1 MKFCFCVESYNH
13 QVKLYK
19 QLGNNNYKNNGKLK
33 MQNPIINSPYLEP
46 TKHFKADERGI
57 SDEIIEIRR
66 PSARYVSAMPRTRK
80 RDRQLSMNLAEG
92 AFSAEMQEDNEFINK
107 IRFLI
112 GEWRKKEYPG
122 ITKTSRDLLNYWQD
136 ENRENKLF
144 FCQIEAM
151 ETLIYI
157 NEAAEKS
164 GETWV
169 LNDIRKANEEANPGL
184 YRLAFKMATGSGK
197 TVVMAMIIAYHTLN
211 KARYPHDTRFTDA
224 FAIITPGITIRDRL
238 NVLHPNDPQNYYIKR
253 DIVSYQDFEL
263 LQGAVV
269 LVMNYHQMGLRDNPR
284 FQMGGTL
291 KATGLVKEEAQ
302 KESPNAMVNR
312 AFKSLSN
319 KPRVLVINDEAHHC
333 YREKPNDE
341 KLSGDDRKE
350 ADENNEAA
358 RVWISGLEA
367 LSKKMN
373 INAIVDLSATPY
385 FLRGSGYEEGTL
397 FPWTVSD
404 FSLLDALE
412 CGVVKIPR
420 LPVESNTIKQTEM
433 PEFRRLWD
441 HISDDPHMPK
451 KGLKKGTKEEGYDL
465 NTIILPTKLQ
475 EALEALYGSYETYY
489 KDYLEYKKK
498 NPAVMP
504 PVMIVVCNNTTVSK
518 MVYRWIAGYEVETPT
533 RLSVEKGNLPIFRN
547 ENGVNMLEKPNTLI
561 VDSAQL
567 ESGEQ
572 IDADF
577 KKSFAKEIED
587 FHKEYRRRFQ
597 GRDEPSDE
605 ELLREVMNT
614 VGKPGKL
621 GENIKCVVSVSML
634 TEGWD
639 VNTVTHILGVR
650 AFTTQLLCEQV
661 VGRALRRVD
670 YNAEIDP
677 ADGVEKFSA
686 EYAEVYGVPFNF
698 LKAES
703 GGPKPPPKFVHRVHA
718 LEGREKYEITFPRL
732 EGYRYELDERKLGA
746 AFTEESKTIIENEP
760 TRTISEGAIG
770 EEVILDMGRIKEMRE
785 GEVSAKLA
793 EAMLKKYYRDGDG
806 EMKYWLYPQ
815 IKRIVDEYMRTQVRL
830 KDNMVIGYLLVGKY
844 LSGALTKIQGGI
856 IKRNIDQQEA
866 GQKRLLPILAPF
878 DALGSTR
885 YVDFQTTKEVS
896 ETVKSHVNYVV
907 ADTAEWEQGVA
918 KRLEEMPEALRYVK
932 NHNLGFTIPYEHQ
945 GISRQYIPDFIAV
958 LEYPDRSLLHLLIE
972 VTGKKDDKK
981 GLKVKTAREMWI
993 PAVNNSG
1000 KYGAWAM
1007 LEIQDIHETQ
1017 NLIRAGM
1024 ERGFEDLNLGTLFDD
1039 GGNHER
1045 RDHPVF
1051 FARRE

>member
-1 MKFCFCVESYNH
+1 MR
-13 QVKLYK
+13 
-19 QLGNNNYKNNGKLK
+19 
-33 MQNPIINSPYLEP
+33 NPIINSPYKEP
-46 TKHFKADERGI
+46 NRHFKADERGI
-57 SDEIIEIRR
+57 SDEVLDFRR
-66 PSARYVSAMPRTRK
+66 PSTRYVSAMPRTRK
-80 RDRQLSMNLAEG
+80 RDRQLQMNLAEG

-107 IRFLI
+107 IRFVI
-112 GEWRKKEYPG
+112 SEWRKKDYPG
-122 ITKTSRDLLNYWQD
+122 ITKTSRDLLTYWQD
-136 ENRENKLF
+136 ESRENKLF

-157 NEAAEKS
+157 NEVAEKA
-164 GETWV
+164 GETWIP
-169 LNDIRKANEEANPGL
+169 NDLRKANEEANPGL
-184 YRLAFKMATGSGK
+184 HRLAFKMATGSGK
-197 TVVMAMIIAYHTLN
+197 TVVMAMMIAYHTLN
-211 KARYPHDTRFTDA
+211 KARYPQDTRFTDA

-238 NVLHPNDPQNYYIKR
+238 NVLHPNDPQNYYVKR

-312 AFKSLSN
+312 AFKSVAN
-319 KPRVLVINDEAHHC
+319 KSRVLVINDEAHHC
-333 YREKPNDE
+333 YREKPSAE

-367 LSKKMN
+367 LTNKISV
-373 INAIVDLSATPY
+373 NAIIDLSATPY

-420 LPVESNTIKQTEM
+420 LPVESNTIKQTET
-433 PEFRRLWD
+433 PEFRNLWD

-451 KGLKKGTKEEGYDL
+451 KGLKKGTKEEGYNLD
-465 NTIILPTKLQ
+465 TIILPTKLQ

-489 KDYLEYKKK
+489 KDYVEYKKK

-518 MVYRWIAGYEVETPT
+518 MAYRWIAGYEVETQT
-533 RLSVEKGNLPIFRN
+533 RYAIEKGNLPIFRN
-547 ENGVNMLEKPNTLI
+547 EDGVNMLEKPNTLI

-587 FHKEYRRRFQ
+587 FHKEYRKRFQ

-677 ADGVEKFSA
+677 EDGIEKFSA

-698 LKAES
+698 LKADK
-703 GGPKPPPKFVHRVHA
+703 GGPKPPPKFVYRVHA

-732 EGYRYELDERKLGA
+732 EGYRYELDEQKLGA
-746 AFTEESKTIIENEP
+746 AFSIESKTVIENQP
-760 TRTISEGAIG
+760 TRTTSEGAIG
-770 EEVILDMGRIKEMRE
+770 EEVILDMGRIKDLRE

-793 EAMLKKYYRDGDG
+793 EVMLKRYNRDGDG
-806 EMKYWLYPQ
+806 ASKYWLYPQ
-815 IKRIVDEYMRTQVRL
+815 IKRIVDEYIHTQVHL
-830 KDNMVIGYLLVGKY
+830 KDNMVIGYLLVGEY
-844 LSGALTKIQGGI
+844 LAGALTKIQQAI
-856 IKRNIDQQEA
+856 IKENIERSA
-866 GQKRLLPILAPF
+866 SKHILPILAPF
-878 DALGSTR
+878 DSTGSTR
-885 YVDFQTTKEVS
+885 YVDFLTTKPVC
-896 ETVKSHVNYVV
+896 ETVKSQVNYVV

-918 KRLEEMPEALRYVK
+918 KRLEEMPEVLAYVK
-932 NHNLGFTIPYEHQ
+932 NHNLGFSIPYEHQ

-958 LEYPDRSLLHLLIE
+958 LEYPDHSKLNLLIE

-981 GLKVKTAREMWI
+981 GLKVKTTREMWI
-993 PAVNNSG
+993 PAVNNYG
-1000 KYGAWAM
+1000 KYGKWAM
-1007 LEIQDIHETQ
+1007 FEVQDIQETM

-1024 ERGFEDLNLGTLFDD
+1024 QRGFDNLTLGTLFDND
-1039 GGNHER
+1039 ESRG
-1045 RDHPVF
+1045 
-1051 FARRE
+1051 